1 MYVGHRD
8 LLRFVHRVL
17 RRAQVPF
24 AVSGGFSPKPRTI
37 FGPALPLGVLAE
49 HEPLDVELRDGV
61 YLDVVQVAGTV
72 SRLIDAALPRDFVIS
87 LAVLKP
93 EDEPLNR
100 AIAAAQYR
108 LSYVEQPE
116 AQFELLGGD
125 EPLPLA
131 TAKGEYDARPA
142 IENVEAF
149 ARDII
154 VTAALGVEHQL
165 NVVRLA
171 ELLKKRT
178 GVAPLRLCRECFL
191 SHDGLPL

>member
-1 MYVGHRD
+1 
-8 LLRFVHRVL
+8 
-17 RRAQVPF
+17 VPF
-24 AVSGGFSPKPRTI
+24 ALSGGFSPKPRTT

-108 LSYVEQPE
+108 LSYDQQPD
-116 AQFELLGGD
+116 AQLELLEGD

-131 TAKGEYDARPA
+131 TSKGEYDVRPA

-154 VTAALGVEHQL
+154 VTASLGVEHQL